1 VPGASLLEGNGVGAA
16 VVALPAAVAAASSSA
31 AEAED
36 SARPPHLPP
45 QWASLFVDREG
56 AASLSP
62 WRGLASESR
71 YHSPTCLSRAPDI
84 DSGVVGLATGA
95 LPEGTA
101 AAGDGGLILKSLPPT
116 VYAGVALDGGWG
128 GAEATTA
135 AADGNGGGALLEL
148 QGGALSC
155 ARLLPAPPSSVMA
168 AAVDD
173 AQGVLVVLLAD
184 QAGTALLL
192 ARDGCDL
199 PVVEEHRGI
208 AAAFKGDFLGNG
220 REQVALLSATSTG
233 GGGAGSGGGA
243 GKPGKRGVAA
253 SKTGGGGWEQL
264 PLKSLV
270 KRALVTDCS
279 CVWGNERRE
288 DLPATPSSG
297 GVNGESGASGSSR
310 AAALTGGVEV
320 PRGAA
325 KGKKRQRSSGLGD
338 EAGVAASSGAN
349 GSPVALAKPSKG
361 GGADGKDSRLSRL
374 SSVVGVLRRRVQA
387 EEARLLQLRQARRG
401 KAAALEA
408 AKLALTANVESG
420 SACGGGCDVSADGG
434 DHGED
439 AGSPRAPSNARLFL
453 DGLVTPA
460 FGGGGVSTLPS
471 GHQVGERVAEEPPPA
486 APLQCAI
493 ARVRF
498 HPPSRVLCLDAHVRN
513 PSPPK
518 ADNAA
523 EATPAAAAA
532 AAAGPPVT
540 VVNVCLTVASASGHL
555 ATRSAVC
562 PRLRPGE
569 SATVRACVEVPFGLL
584 AGGGG
589 GGGGVVPGRVASLYA
604 SCSWSLG
611 GASSPA
617 AAGGGTRTPPPAN
630 STAGTRESDTLDRP
644 SRSFMFARV
653 LVSPK
658 DMLGLGGGVASL
670 AQASEDKQVGQDF
683 FGHHR
688 SAKAA
693 AARGRRSGAGSG
705 GGGSGGGGSGGG
717 DGCKHLG
724 LFDVGT
730 RLDLL
735 LSSLDPSTTTTTS
748 LAALPRA
755 VRSLSEVA
763 ALPEAWAGGAA
774 VRVNGCS
781 ERAAGCTLRAGDSP
795 SAPAVLLTVAAG
807 ALPDGTLASADHA
820 SGQGRALLVAA
831 AAALKDE
838 LAALEAVARER
849 GRLDGGGG
857 TGRLAAALR
866 RYGAAQRKSDVL
878 AAQLAGRVVA
888 ARGGAAPGEGLG

>member
-1 VPGASLLEGNGVGAA
+1 MPGESLRECNGVGAA
-16 VVALPAAVAAASSSA
+16 VVALPAAVPAASSSA

-36 SARPPHLPP
+36 PSRPPHLPP
-45 QWASLFVDREG
+45 QWTSLFVDREG
-56 AASLSP
+56 GASLAP
-62 WRGLASESR
+62 WCGLASESR
-71 YHSPTCLSRAPDI
+71 HHTPTCLSRAPDM
-84 DSGVVGLATGA
+84 DSGVVGLASGA
-95 LPEGTA
+95 LPEGTT
-101 AAGDGGLILKSLPPT
+101 AGDGGLILKSLPPT
-116 VYAGVALDGGWG
+116 VYAGVALDSGRG

-135 AADGNGGGALLEL
+135 TEGDGGALLEL
-148 QGGALSC
+148 QKGALSC

-173 AQGVLVVLLAD
+173 AQGVLAVLLAD

-192 ARDGCDL
+192 ARDGCDF

-220 REQVALLSATSTG
+220 REQVALLSAASTG
-233 GGGAGSGGGA
+233 AGGSGGGA
-243 GKPGKRGVAA
+243 GKPGKRGAA
-253 SKTGGGGWEQL
+253 ALKTGGAGWEQL

-279 CVWGNERRE
+279 RVWGNERRE
-288 DLPATPSSG
+288 DLPTTPSG
-297 GVNGESGASGSSR
+297 GVNDEGGAGGSR
-310 AAALTGGVEV
+310 GDVALTGGVEV
-320 PRGAA
+320 PKEAT
-325 KGKKRQRSSGLGD
+325 KGKKRQRSNGLGD

-349 GSPVALAKPSKG
+349 GSSVALPKPTKSE
-361 GGADGKDSRLSRL
+361 GADGNKDSRLSRL

-401 KAAALEA
+401 KAAVLEA
-408 AKLALTANVESG
+408 AKLALTASVESR
-420 SACGGGCDVSADGG
+420 STCGGGCEVSADGG

-439 AGSPRAPSNARLFL
+439 AGPPRASSNARLFL

-460 FGGGGVSTLPS
+460 FGGGGGGGRGGGGSTLPS
-471 GHQVGERVAEEPPPA
+471 GHQVHERIAEEPPP

-518 ADNAA
+518 AGNAA

-532 AAAGPPVT
+532 AAAAGPPVT
-540 VVNVCLTVASASGHL
+540 VVDVCLTVASASGHL

-569 SATVRACVEVPFGLL
+569 SATVRASVEVPFGLL
-584 AGGGG
+584 ARGGGGGGG
-589 GGGGVVPGRVASLYA
+589 GGGGVVPGTAASLYA

-611 GASSPA
+611 GDSSPVA
-617 AAGGGTRTPPPAN
+617 PGGGTRTPLI
-630 STAGTRESDTLDRP
+630 SSKAGAREGDTLGRP
-644 SRSFMFARV
+644 SRSLMFARV

-670 AQASEDKQVGQDF
+670 AHAPEDTQAGQDF
-683 FGHHR
+683 FDHHR
-688 SAKAA
+688 STKAA
-693 AARGRRSGAGSG
+693 PARGQRG
-705 GGGSGGGGSGGG
+705 GGGVGGVGG

-735 LSSLDPSTTTTTS
+735 LSSSDPPTSSNTS

-820 SGQGRALLVAA
+820 SGQGQALLIAS

-838 LAALEAVARER
+838 MTALEAVARER
-849 GRLDGGGG
+849 GRQDGGGG
-857 TGRLAAALR
+857 TERLAAALR

-888 ARGGAAPGEGLG
+888 ARGGAPGEGLG

>member
-1 VPGASLLEGNGVGAA
+1 M
-16 VVALPAAVAAASSSA
+16 
-31 AEAED
+31 
-36 SARPPHLPP
+36 
-45 QWASLFVDREG
+45 
-56 AASLSP
+56 
-62 WRGLASESR
+62 
-71 YHSPTCLSRAPDI
+71 
-84 DSGVVGLATGA
+84 DSGVVGLASGA
-95 LPEGTA
+95 LPEGT

-116 VYAGVALDGGWG
+116 VYAGVALNSGRG
-128 GAEATTA
+128 GAEATTTA
-135 AADGNGGGALLEL
+135 EGNGGALLEL
-148 QGGALSC
+148 QRGALSC
-155 ARLLPAPPSSVMA
+155 ARLLPAPPSLVMA

-173 AQGVLVVLLAD
+173 AQGVLAVLLAD

-192 ARDGCDL
+192 ARDGCDF

-220 REQVALLSATSTG
+220 REQVAFLSAASTG
-233 GGGAGSGGGA
+233 AGGSGGGA
-243 GKPGKRGVAA
+243 GKPGKRGAAA
-253 SKTGGGGWEQL
+253 SKIGGTGWEQL

-288 DLPATPSSG
+288 DLPTTPSG
-297 GVNGESGASGSSR
+297 GVNGEGGAGGR
-310 AAALTGGVEV
+310 RGAVALTGGVEV
-320 PRGAA
+320 PKGAT
-325 KGKKRQRSSGLGD
+325 KGKKRQRSNGLGD
-338 EAGVAASSGAN
+338 EAGVAASSGAS
-349 GSPVALAKPSKG
+349 GSSVALAKPSKS
-361 GGADGKDSRLSRL
+361 GGADGNKDGRLSRL

-408 AKLALTANVESG
+408 AKLALTASVESG
-420 SACGGGCDVSADGG
+420 SAWGGGCELRADGG

-439 AGSPRAPSNARLFL
+439 AGSPRASSNAWLFF

-460 FGGGGVSTLPS
+460 FGGGGGGGGGVSTLPS
-471 GHQVGERVAEEPPPA
+471 GHQVHERVAEEPPP

-518 ADNAA
+518 AGNAA
-523 EATPAAAAA
+523 EATPAAAA

-589 GGGGVVPGRVASLYA
+589 GGGGGVVPGKAASLYA
-604 SCSWSLG
+604 SCSWILG
-611 GASSPA
+611 GGSSPTA
-617 AAGGGTRTPPPAN
+617 PGGGTRTPPVL
-630 STAGTRESDTLDRP
+630 SEAGAREGNAFDRP

-653 LVSPK
+653 LVSAK

-670 AQASEDKQVGQDF
+670 AQVPEDKQAGQDF
-683 FGHHR
+683 FSHHR

-693 AARGRRSGAGSG
+693 ATRGRRGGAG
-705 GGGSGGGGSGGG
+705 GGGGGGG
-717 DGCKHLG
+717 GCKHLG

-735 LSSLDPSTTTTTS
+735 LSSSDPSTTSTTS

-807 ALPDGTLASADHA
+807 ALPDGTRASADHA

-838 LAALEAVARER
+838 MAALEAVARER
-849 GRLDGGGG
+849 GRLDGDGGA
-857 TGRLAAALR
+857 GRLAAALR

-878 AAQLAGRVVA
+878 AAQLAGRVVS
-888 ARGGAAPGEGLG
+888 ARGGAAPWEGLG

>member
-1 VPGASLLEGNGVGAA
+1 MPGESLRECNGIGAA
-16 VVALPAAVAAASSSA
+16 VVALPAVVPAASSSA

-36 SARPPHLPP
+36 PARPQHLPP
-45 QWASLFVDREG
+45 QWTSLFVDREG
-56 AASLSP
+56 GASLAP
-62 WRGLASESR
+62 WCGLASASR
-71 YHSPTCLSRAPDI
+71 HHSPTCLSRAPDI
-84 DSGVVGLATGA
+84 DSGVVGLASGA

-101 AAGDGGLILKSLPPT
+101 AASGGGLILKSLPPT
-116 VYAGVALDGGWG
+116 VYAGVALDSGRG

-135 AADGNGGGALLEL
+135 AEGNGGALLEL
-148 QGGALSC
+148 QRGALSC
-155 ARLLPAPPSSVMA
+155 ARLLPTPPSSVMA

-173 AQGVLVVLLAD
+173 AQGVLAVLLAD

-192 ARDGCDL
+192 ARDGCEF

-220 REQVALLSATSTG
+220 REQVALLSAASTG
-233 GGGAGSGGGA
+233 AGGSGGGA
-243 GKPGKRGVAA
+243 GKPGKRGAA
-253 SKTGGGGWEQL
+253 AAKTGGARWEQL

-288 DLPATPSSG
+288 DLPTTPSG
-297 GVNGESGASGSSR
+297 GVNGEGGAGGSR
-310 AAALTGGVEV
+310 GAVALTGGVEV
-320 PRGAA
+320 PKGATM
-325 KGKKRQRSSGLGD
+325 GKKRQRSNGLGD
-338 EAGVAASSGAN
+338 EAGVAASSGAH
-349 GSPVALAKPSKG
+349 GSSVALAKPSKT
-361 GGADGKDSRLSRL
+361 GGADVNKDSRLSRL

-408 AKLALTANVESG
+408 AKLALTASAESR
-420 SACGGGCDVSADGG
+420 SACGGGCEVSADGG

-439 AGSPRAPSNARLFL
+439 AGPPRASSNARLFL

-460 FGGGGVSTLPS
+460 FGGGGGGSTLPS
-471 GHQVGERVAEEPPPA
+471 GHHVHERVAEEPPP

-518 ADNAA
+518 ASNAA
-523 EATPAAAAA
+523 EITPAAA

-589 GGGGVVPGRVASLYA
+589 GGGLVPGRAASLYA
-604 SCSWSLG
+604 SCSWRLG
-611 GASSPA
+611 GDSSPA
-617 AAGGGTRTPPPAN
+617 APGGGTRTPPVN
-630 STAGTRESDTLDRP
+630 SEAGAREGDTLDRP

-670 AQASEDKQVGQDF
+670 AQAPEDKQAGQDF

-693 AARGRRSGAGSG
+693 AARGRRGGAG
-705 GGGSGGGGSGGG
+705 GGGGGGGGG

-735 LSSLDPSTTTTTS
+735 LSSSDPSTTSTTS

-795 SAPAVLLTVAAG
+795 SAPAVLLTVAAC

-831 AAALKDE
+831 AEALKDE
-838 LAALEAVARER
+838 MAAVEAVARER

-857 TGRLAAALR
+857 TERLAAALR

-888 ARGGAAPGEGLG
+888 AHGGAAPGEGLG